1 MGYVEMPIF
10 KTLMTAYDDKD
21 YLTRQQAE
29 ALFILYFILA
39 IGLVALGVSM
49 FILHRAYHPTHL
61 GVIMCEIVLL
71 AALYLNYK
79 GNVIAAGYFML
90 FPLNIVLWY
99 IIWIIMGV
107 DDTVTVTDSIFY
119 VFPLIATATLVS
131 NRTSVIVFTVFN
143 VFAHAVYSIYFHK
156 TGVLSQKQYLDL
168 LQDGVIAIS
177 AFGGIC
183 FAFVTMNMRSLA
195 KVRESVNEVHESKSR
210 IEDIL
215 QQTYIIAQ
223 DLAVSTSN
231 LVGMTDNF
239 YETTQAQASTL
250 EETTSSVEEVTASG
264 EGVFAIAQHQ
274 AQMGDNVKNDMESL
288 YQIVVNVGEKIKEA
302 IKLRDILNEMVDK
315 SRTEIQF
322 TLVDVH
328 NALSQFQGMKNTVE
342 IIEDISDKIN
352 LLSLNAA
359 IEAARAGEYGRGFA
373 VVAEEIGK
381 LADNTQTNLKIINDM
396 FNKSNIGITQAS
408 QRLDGFIH
416 VLNSMIENIEK
427 LSGSIDEVVNL
438 ANKDLQLNTQARNSL
453 EELLN
458 ESRNI
463 LGATNEQKQALDEI
477 AKSINIF
484 NDTIQDI
491 AASAQKLSDFSIEL
505 ANTVQKLKSLSS
517 VKE

>member
-1 MGYVEMPIF
+1 MPLLKKLI
-10 KTLMTAYDDKD
+10 TVYDDKD

-39 IGLVALGVSM
+39 LGLIVLGVSM
-49 FILHRAYHPTHL
+49 FILYHAYHPTHL
-61 GVIMCEIVLL
+61 GVILCEIALL
-71 AALYLNYK
+71 LALYLNFK
-79 GNVIAAGYFML
+79 GKVIAAGYFML

-131 NRTSVIVFTVFN
+131 NRTSVMVFTLFN
-143 VFAHAVYSIYFHK
+143 VFTHVVYSLYFHK
-156 TGVLSQKQYLDL
+156 TGVLNQKQFLDL
-168 LQDGVIAIS
+168 MQDGIIAMI

-183 FAFVTMNMRSLA
+183 VAFITMNMRSHA
-195 KVRESVNEVHESKSR
+195 KILQSVNEAHESKMK
-210 IEDIL
+210 IEDL
-215 QQTYIIAQ
+215 FQQTYGVAQ
-223 DLAVSTSN
+223 DLAVATSK

-239 YETTQAQASTL
+239 SQTTQSQASTL
-250 EETTSSVEEVTASG
+250 EEVTSSVEEVAASG
-264 EGVFAIAQHQ
+264 EGVFTMAQRQ
-274 AQMGDNVKNDMESL
+274 AQMGDNVTDDMESL

-302 IKLRDILNEMVDK
+302 IELRNILNEMVDK
-315 SRTEIQF
+315 SRTEIQS

-328 NALSQFQGMKNTVE
+328 NALSQFRGMKNTVE

-381 LADNTQTNLKIINDM
+381 LADNTQTNLKIINDI
-396 FNKSNIGITQAS
+396 FSKSNSGITQAS
-408 QRLDGFIH
+408 RRLDGFINI
-416 VLNSMIENIEK
+416 LNSMIQNIEK

-438 ANKDLQLNTQARNSL
+438 ASKDLQLNMQARNSL
-453 EELLN
+453 GDLLN
-458 ESRNI
+458 ESKNI
-463 LGATNEQKQALDEI
+463 LGASNEQKQALDEI

-491 AASAQKLSDFSIEL
+491 AASAQKLSDFSVEL
-505 ANTVQKLKSLSS
+505 ANMVQKLKSLSNI
-517 VKE
+517 KE